1 MKRIAF
7 ASLCFLFLV
16 AASVS
21 AQSNDAKKLF
31 DNKNPDEWAF
41 HVDKEG
47 VGAKD
52 VFSFNGD
59 VLACKGQPFGYL
71 ATKEN
76 YKNFKLSLEYRW
88 PTGVQPTNSG
98 IFLRITDQPEKTFLP
113 KCFEV
118 QLAHGSA
125 GDLWGFHGRNLQAP
139 INSDPKRFISKE
151 GGPLLGTQKGVKRFI
166 GAENEAGQWN
176 SLDILCCEGLIV
188 IVMNGKIV
196 NWITDAE
203 IVEGQIGFQSEGGP
217 IEFRSAQLTVLP

>member
-7 ASLCFLFLV
+7 ASLCCLLL
-16 AASVS
+16 AAVPIF
-21 AQSNDAKKLF
+21 AQSGDAKKLF
-31 DNKNPDEWAF
+31 DNKNLDEWAF

-47 VGAKD
+47 VSVKD
-52 VFSFNGD
+52 VFSFNGI

-76 YKNFKLSLEYRW
+76 YKNFKLSLEYCW
-88 PTGVQPTNSG
+88 PTGAQPTNSG

-139 INSDPKRFISKE
+139 VNSDPKRFIDKD
-151 GGPLLGTQKGVKRFI
+151 GAVMAGAQKGVKRFI
-166 GAENEAGQWN
+166 GAENEPGQWN
-176 SLDILCCEGLIV
+176 SMDILCCESLIV

-203 IVEGQIGFQSEGGP
+203 IVEGKIGFQSEGGP
-217 IEFRSAQLTVLP
+217 IEFRNAQLTVLP